1 MNKIIFVI
9 FLATALAV
17 STLLNVVLY
26 FQNSSDNQLKDDFDA
41 YYNEFANVTV
51 KSISYN
57 FSPPVSM
64 YKALKIAL
72 EHGGWNTTSLENM
85 TVSVSL
91 NYRVF
96 VVNDTMENPS
106 GVTTYLPG
114 WGSHLLYSI
123 TQPVDDYS
131 AVTVGNSTSNKTYRY
146 IWSVSVTQTSGGIS
160 IPPPGY
166 YWIDAA
172 TAEIIPTRYFWLT

>member
-1 MNKIIFVI
+1 MNKSLCVIVLVVALVVSVFV
-9 FLATALAV
+9 
-17 STLLNVVLY
+17 NVALY
-26 FQNSSDNQLKDDFDA
+26 FQNYNDNQLKDDFDA

-106 GVTTYLPG
+106 GVTTLIPG
-114 WGSHLLYSI
+114 SGSHLLHSI

-131 AVTVGNSTSNKTYRY
+131 AVTVGNSTSYKTYRY
-146 IWSVSVTQTSGGIS
+146 IWSVLVTEKSGGIS
-160 IPPPGY
+160 LPPPGY

-172 TAEIIPTRYFWLT
+172 TAEIIPTRAI

>member
-1 MNKIIFVI
+1 LNKKISVI
-9 FLATALAV
+9 VLAFTLVV
-17 STLLNVVLY
+17 SILLNVVLY
-26 FQNSSDNQLKDDFDA
+26 FQNCGENQLKDDFDA
-41 YYNEFANVTV
+41 YCSEFGTVTV

-64 YKALKIAL
+64 YKALKISL

-106 GVTTYLPG
+106 GVTTLIPG
-114 WGSHLLYSI
+114 SGSHFLYSI

-131 AVTVGNSTSNKTYRY
+131 AVTVGNSTSYKTYRY
-146 IWSVSVTQTSGGIS
+146 IWSIVVTHKSGVVG

-166 YWIDAA
+166 YWIDAE
-172 TAEIIPTRYFWLT
+172 TAEIIPTRPI